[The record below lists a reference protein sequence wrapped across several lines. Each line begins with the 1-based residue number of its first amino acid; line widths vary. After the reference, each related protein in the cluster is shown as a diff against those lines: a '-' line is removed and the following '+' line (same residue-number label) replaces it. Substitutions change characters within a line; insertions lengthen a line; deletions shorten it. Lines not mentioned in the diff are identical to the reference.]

1 MAVRPSNIKSSNIDV
16 YSVPWLEDG
25 HRFLD
30 KPLKTSNMETKDKEL
45 IKQLT
50 KQIALGSAMAAAFLV
65 MVYLGG
71 LAAHLISG
79 TY

>member
-1 MAVRPSNIKSSNIDV
+1 MCILFHGWNTATA
-16 YSVPWLEDG
+16 L
-25 HRFLD
+25 LD

-45 IKQLT
+45 IKQLA
-50 KQIALGSAMAAAFLV
+50 KQIAFGSAMAAAFLV